1 VAIYVAGEAG
11 VPMTSVEQAV
21 AVPGAGLD
29 GDRYAAGR
37 GHYSGRPGSGRQVT
51 LIEREA
57 VEAAAADYGVA
68 ITPAAS
74 RRNLLTE
81 GVALNHLVG
90 REFTVGAV
98 LLRGTRLCEPCAHL
112 EALSAPG
119 VQRALA
125 HRGGLRAE
133 VVAGGTVRV
142 GDAIGPT

>member
-1 VAIYVAGEAG
+1 
-11 VPMTSVEQAV
+11 
-21 AVPGAGLD
+21 
-29 GDRYAAGR
+29 
-37 GHYSGRPGSGRQVT
+37 
-51 LIEREA
+51 
-57 VEAAAADYGVA
+57 
-68 ITPAAS
+68 
-74 RRNLLTE
+74 
-81 GVALNHLVG
+81 VALNHLVG